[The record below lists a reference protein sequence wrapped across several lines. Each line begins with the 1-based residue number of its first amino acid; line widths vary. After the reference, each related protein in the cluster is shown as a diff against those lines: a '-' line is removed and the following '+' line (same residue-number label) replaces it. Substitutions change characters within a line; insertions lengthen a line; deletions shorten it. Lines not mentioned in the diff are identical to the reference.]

1 MTMCTSRHIE
11 HDMKCDELLTADGR
25 FSVEAS
31 CIRLLLL
38 FICFNNRLMICA
50 NIYNTVCFDNV
61 FGIESLLLF
70 YTKLFLKSA
79 KMSGTNYD
87 KVLLYRATRRL
98 RVIDVSA
105 AHH

>member
-1 MTMCTSRHIE
+1 
-11 HDMKCDELLTADGR
+11 MKCDELLTADGR

-70 YTKLFLKSA
+70 LH
-79 KMSGTNYD
+79 
-87 KVLLYRATRRL
+87 KV
-98 RVIDVSA
+98 VFKIC
-105 AHH
+105 